1 MGDAIGL
8 RDRDDVARV
17 LRSINDC
24 WLRGRPENL
33 AQYFHNDIAM
43 ALPGFAGRVEGA
55 SAVIAGY
62 EDFCTNAR
70 LHEYDEQNLQIDVC
84 GGTAVASYTF
94 QMIHER
100 EGVKYASSGRDL
112 FVFNR
117 EAGVWRAVWRT
128 MLDVAEQP
136 LS

>member
-1 MGDAIGL
+1 MSDTTGS

-24 WLRGRPENL
+24 WLTGKLEEL
-33 AQYFHNDIAM
+33 AKHLHNEMAM
-43 ALPGFAGRVEGA
+43 VLPGFAGRVEGA

-84 GGTAVASYTF
+84 GSTAVASYTF
-94 QMIHER
+94 QMVYER
-100 EGVKYASSGRDL
+100 DGVKYSSGGRDL
-112 FVFNR
+112 FVFNQ
-117 EAGVWRAVWRT
+117 EAGVWGAVWRT
-128 MLDVAEQP
+128 MLDVVEQP